1 LHEVETRKLINDQTE
16 RKVDDIRKMKSKS
29 DADVAV
35 IFNLE
40 TPIN

>member
-1 LHEVETRKLINDQTE
+1 LHELETKKLINGQTE
-16 RKVDDIRKMKSKS
+16 RKTDDIRKMKSKC